1 MNIFDIDFADVTDIS
16 NETNEKRDFNEPDKN
31 VSKSDRLLHDVLY
44 NNLVHIEKYDI
55 DKCFDEKSPK
65 YFEAGSLSELI
76 DIAKTRE
83 GKITAMLL
91 FVCAN
96 SAMSEV
102 KEAIDSI
109 KPYCESDCE
118 ILFGASSENTAEK
131 LKYRMLLSREH
142 NISSL

>member
-1 MNIFDIDFADVTDIS
+1 MNIFDIDFADATDIS

-31 VSKSDRLLHDVLY
+31 LSKTDRLIHDVLY
-44 NNLVHIEKYDI
+44 NNLVHFEKYDI
-55 DKCFDEKSPK
+55 DKCFNEKSPK
-65 YFEAGSLSELI
+65 YFEADSLSELI
-76 DIAKTRE
+76 NIAKTGER
-83 GKITAMLL
+83 KITAMLL

-102 KEAIDSI
+102 KEAINSI